1 MGPVPCFIWYAD
13 HQGYWA
19 WTLDQGGQFAD
30 IKTNGFDGGKI
41 CYCYKEDN
49 TMAVPVEALDV
60 HAKNNK
66 MNRTLGGILRFKEI
80 ETRHV

>member
-19 WTLDQGGQFAD
+19 WTLDQRDQFAD

-41 CYCYKEDN
+41 CYKEDN
-49 TMAVPVEALDV
+49 TLAVPVEAP
-60 HAKNNK
+60 
-66 MNRTLGGILRFKEI
+66 RCSRE
-80 ETRHV
+80 EQ